1 MMPPETVQRRLAAIF
16 AADIVGFSRLMGS
29 DEEATLARLK
39 ALRAEVIDPAIAS
52 HHGRIFKTT
61 GDGLLAEFT
70 SVVAA
75 VQCAAKIQI
84 DMASRGSVDS
94 PERRIVLRIGINL
107 GDIIIEGDD
116 VYGDGVNIAARLEG
130 ICEPG
135 GVAISASAY
144 EQVRDKIAYRCVDR
158 GEHSVKNIARPVHV
172 YALDL
177 SGPGSAAAAPG
188 KLSVPKRGTVRRRAS
203 VVIAALLTVAVAAS
217 LFAPPE
223 FAKRLRSSA
232 IALLAG
238 KPTGTSDAR
247 AAIAVLPFAN
257 QSGGDKRDYFS
268 DGITED
274 IINALGRFS
283 GVMVIARNAVQ
294 EYKSRSASREEISRE
309 LGVRYIV
316 QGSVREADGR
326 LRVAVELSDAATGA
340 QLWSE
345 RYEGEGKQVFEI
357 QDRIVKNIVGTLAVK
372 LTRLEQQRVFAK
384 PTENLQAYDLVL
396 RARALISRSERSANR
411 EAREMIEQALKLAP
425 KYAEAYVQLAAAEL
439 QRAGLGWTEN
449 PEAAMKRGEE
459 LARQALALEEP
470 GANARAH
477 ALLARVYSSN
487 GQFDRALAEA
497 DRAIEQNDSDAFAY
511 GLRGEALL
519 WLGRLDESIA
529 ASEAAHRFDPRIDPD
544 SGFSLAMAYYMAG
557 RYPEALAA
565 ADTALARAGD
575 YAYLH
580 AVRAASL
587 GQIGNTEEA
596 RKAADQVR
604 RRDPFFRVDLF
615 GTRFVDARLK
625 SKAQEGLRKA
635 GL

>member
-1 MMPPETVQRRLAAIF
+1 MSSETVQRRLAAIF
-16 AADIVGFSRLMGS
+16 AADVVGFSRLMGA

-39 ALRAEVIDPAIAS
+39 ALRAELIDPAIAS

-84 DMASRGSVDS
+84 EMASRGAADP
-94 PERRIVLRIGINL
+94 PERRIVFRVGINL

-116 VYGDGVNIAARLEG
+116 IYGDGVNIAARLEG

-135 GVAISASAY
+135 GVAMAASAH

-177 SGPGSAAAAPG
+177 RGPGSAAAAPG
-188 KLSVPKRGTVRRRAS
+188 KLSVPKRRVAWRRAS
-203 VVIAALLTVAVAAS
+203 AGIAVILIAAVAGLFLAA
-217 LFAPPE
+217 PE
-223 FAKRLRSSA
+223 FAKRVRSSA
-232 IALLAG
+232 AALLAG
-238 KPTGTSDAR
+238 KPAGTAESR

-257 QSGGDKRDYFS
+257 QSGGEKRDYFS

-294 EYKSRSASREEISRE
+294 EYKGRSATREEISRE

-326 LRVAVELSDAATGA
+326 LRVAVELSDAATGTL
-340 QLWSE
+340 LWSE

-357 QDRIVKNIVGTLAVK
+357 QDRIVKNIVGALAVK
-372 LTRLEQQRVFAK
+372 LTRFEQQRVFAK
-384 PTENLQAYDLVL
+384 PTESLQAYDLVL
-396 RARALISRSERSANR
+396 RARELISRSERSANR

-439 QRAGLGWTEN
+439 QRVGLGWTET
-449 PEAAMKRGEE
+449 PEEGVRRGEE

-477 ALLARVYSSN
+477 ALLARVYSFN
-487 GQFDRALAEA
+487 GQFDRAVVEA
-497 DRAIEQNDSDAFAY
+497 DRAIELNISDAFAY
-511 GLRGEALL
+511 ALRGEALL
-519 WLGRLDESIA
+519 WLDRLDESIA

-544 SGFSLAMAYYMAG
+544 SGFSLAMAYYAAG
-557 RYPEALAA
+557 RYKEALAA
-565 ADTALARAGD
+565 ADSALALAPE
-575 YAYLH
+575 YVYLH
-580 AVRAASL
+580 AVRAATL
-587 GQIGNTEEA
+587 GQMGNAEEA
-596 RKAADQVR
+596 RKAADQLR
-604 RRDPFFRVDLF
+604 RRDPFFRVELF
-615 GTRFVDARLK
+615 GTRFVDAGLK
-625 SKAQEGLRKA
+625 AKAQEGLRKA

>member
-1 MMPPETVQRRLAAIF
+1 MTAEIVQRRLAAIF
-16 AADIVGFSRLMGS
+16 AADIVGFSRLMGA

-84 DMASRGSVDS
+84 EMASRGAAD
-94 PERRIVLRIGINL
+94 PAERRIVLRIGINL

-135 GVAISASAY
+135 GVAMAASAH

-188 KLSVPKRGTVRRRAS
+188 KLSLPKRRAAWRRAS
-203 VVIAALLTVAVAAS
+203 AGIAVLLVAAVAGLYFA
-217 LFAPPE
+217 APP
-223 FAKRLRSSA
+223 FAKRVRSSA
-232 IALLAG
+232 AALVAG
-238 KPTGTSDAR
+238 KPATTSDSR
-247 AAIAVLPFAN
+247 AAIAVLLFAD
-257 QSGGDKRDYFS
+257 QSGGEKRDYFS

-294 EYKSRSASREEISRE
+294 EYKNRSASGGEISRE

-326 LRVAVELSDAATGA
+326 LRVAVQLSDAATGTL
-340 QLWSE
+340 LWSE
-345 RYEGEGKQVFEI
+345 RYDGEGNQVFEI
-357 QDRIVKNIVGTLAVK
+357 QDRIVKNIVGALAVK

-384 PTENLQAYDLVL
+384 PTESLQAYDLVL
-396 RARALISRSERSANR
+396 RARELINRSERGANR
-411 EAREMIEQALKLAP
+411 EAREMIEQALKLSP
-425 KYAEAYVQLAAAEL
+425 KYAEAYVHLAAAEL
-439 QRAGLGWTEN
+439 QRAGRGWTEN
-449 PEAAMKRGEE
+449 PEAGLRRGEE

-477 ALLARVYSSN
+477 ALLGRIYSSN
-487 GQFDRALAEA
+487 GQFDRALVEA
-497 DRAIEQNDSDAFAY
+497 DRAIEQNVSDAFAY
-511 GLRGEALL
+511 GLRGEVLL

-544 SGFSLAMAYYMAG
+544 SGFSLATAYYAAG
-557 RYPEALAA
+557 RYGEALAA
-565 ADTALARAGD
+565 ADTALARSPE

-580 AVRAASL
+580 AVRAAAL
-587 GQIGNTEEA
+587 GQTGNADEA
-596 RKAADQVR
+596 RKAADQLR
-604 RRDPFFRVDLF
+604 RLDPFFRVELF
-615 GTRFVDARLK
+615 GTRFVNAGLMA
-625 SKAQEGLRKA
+625 KAQEGLRKA

>member
-1 MMPPETVQRRLAAIF
+1 MTPETVQRRLAAIF
-16 AADIVGFSRLMGS
+16 AADIVGFSRLMGA

-52 HHGRIFKTT
+52 HQGRIFKTT

-84 DMASRGSVDS
+84 EMATRGAAD
-94 PERRIVLRIGINL
+94 PPARRIVLRIGINL

-116 VYGDGVNIAARLEG
+116 VYGDGVNIAARIES

-135 GVAISASAY
+135 GVAVSASAY

-158 GEHSVKNIARPVHV
+158 GAHAVKNIARPVHV
-172 YALDL
+172 YAIDL

-188 KLSVPKRGTVRRRAS
+188 RLSLPKRRSAWRRVSAGIAVLLIA
-203 VVIAALLTVAVAAS
+203 VVALTYFAA
-217 LFAPPE
+217 PE
-223 FAKRLRSSA
+223 FARRVRSSA
-232 IALLAG
+232 VALLSG
-238 KPTGTSDAR
+238 KLGVNADAR

-257 QSGGDKRDYFS
+257 QSGGEKRDYFS

-294 EYKSRSASREEISRE
+294 EYKNRNASREEISRE

-316 QGSVREADGR
+316 QGSVREADGK
-326 LRVAVELSDAATGA
+326 LRVAVELSDAATGTL
-340 QLWSE
+340 LWSE
-345 RYEGEGKQVFEI
+345 RYDGEGKQVFEI
-357 QDRIVKNIVGTLAVK
+357 QDRIVKNIVGTLAVR

-411 EAREMIEQALKLAP
+411 EAREMLEQALKLAP
-425 KYAEAYVQLAAAEL
+425 RYAEAYVHLASAEL

-449 PEAAMKRGEE
+449 PEAGLKRGEE

-487 GQFDRALAEA
+487 GQYDRALVEA
-497 DRAIEQNDSDAFAY
+497 NGAIEQNVSDAFAY
-511 GLRGEALL
+511 ALRGEALL
-519 WLGRLDESIA
+519 WLGQLDESIV
-529 ASEAAHRFDPRIDPD
+529 ASEAAHRFDPRIGLD
-544 SGFSLAMAYYMAG
+544 SGFSLAMALYAAK
-557 RYPEALAA
+557 RYKEALAA
-565 ADTALARAGD
+565 ADFSLALTPNI
-575 YAYLH
+575 AYLH
-580 AVRAASL
+580 AVRAAALAQL
-587 GQIGNTEEA
+587 GNVEEA

-604 RRDPFFRVDLF
+604 RFDPFFRAEVF
-615 GTRFVDARLK
+615 GTRFVDAKLK
-625 SKAQEGLRKA
+625 LKAQEGLRKA